1 MHPTLHE
8 EAQQVLDN
16 MKWIVVDVD
25 EEKRLLEGVVSRF
38 AASGEGSACV
48 VVGEPCSG
56 RTTTVK
62 GAVEEFQLDAKLQVI
77 SVGQLGSDRNAL
89 QLLTNGENMK
99 RCVLVVED
107 ADELA
112 TRQRQSL
119 LYLLL
124 DMTRKNSDHQWL
136 VFLMVQQQ
144 NFMTSLE
151 KRVRSRLSTARIL
164 FHPALKIEDYV
175 AAFETFLGKATEQC
189 SKEWETFV
197 TAFISDPFVR
207 AELEYVFS
215 ANASYTLLKQLTSAF
230 LCLYLD
236 NVEGAPAAEL
246 FAEAVEM
253 VMPSKHEAESKVK
266 SLSMWSLCVLL
277 CVYRRLR
284 SCPQSATVGYRK
296 ILQDFRRIG
305 NTVDSRVRVPSDLT
319 VYKELD
325 RLVELGLLEA
335 DTKAN
340 NMVFRRCSLNMNT
353 QNLGKILREITLPA
367 AIEYW
372 FETQAA
378 E

>member
-1 MHPTLHE
+1 MQPNLHE

-38 AASGEGSACV
+38 AVSGEGTACV

-77 SVGQLGSDRNAL
+77 SVAQLGSDRNAL
-89 QLLTNGENMK
+89 QLLTTGEDMK

-136 VFLMVQQQ
+136 

-189 SKEWETFV
+189 SKEWEAFV
-197 TAFISDPFVR
+197 TAFISDPSVR
-207 AELEYVFS
+207 AELEYVYS

-236 NVEGAPAAEL
+236 NIEGVPPAEL

-253 VMPSKHEAESKVK
+253 VMPT
-266 SLSMWSLCVLL
+266 LSMWSLCVLL

-296 ILQDFRRIG
+296 ILQDFRRVG
-305 NTVDSRVRVPSDLT
+305 NTVDSRVRVPSDLA

>member
-1 MHPTLHE
+1 MKTNLHE
-8 EAQQVLDN
+8 EAQNVLND
-16 MKWIVVDVD
+16 MKWFIVDVE

-38 AASGEGSACV
+38 AASGEGTACV
-48 VVGEPCSG
+48 VVGEPGSG

-62 GAVEEFQLDAKLQVI
+62 NAVQQFQLDAELRII
-77 SVGQLGSDRNAL
+77 SVAQLGSDKNAL
-89 QLLTNGENMK
+89 ELLTAGKDMK

-112 TRQRQSL
+112 SRQRQSL

-124 DMTRKNSDHQWL
+124 DTTRKNCDHQWM

-144 NFMTSLE
+144 NFITSLE
-151 KRVRSRLSTARIL
+151 KRVRSRLSAARIL
-164 FHPALKIEDYV
+164 FHPATTIEDYMT
-175 AAFETFLGKATEQC
+175 AFWRFLGKEKDER
-189 SKEWETFV
+189 SEEWKKFV
-197 TAFISDPFVR
+197 IDLSSDPTVIS
-207 AELEYVFS
+207 ELNYMFS
-215 ANASYTLLKQLTSAF
+215 ANGSYFLLKQLTSAF
-230 LCLYLD
+230 LCLYLTNKGD
-236 NVEGAPAAEL
+236 LAAPEL

-253 VMPSKHEAESKVK
+253 IMPSRHESEYKVK

-296 ILQDFRRIG
+296 ILQDFRRVG
-305 NTVDSRVRVPSDLT
+305 NTVDSRVRIPSDLS

-335 DTKAN
+335 NTKTT
-340 NMVFRRCSLNMNT
+340 NMVFRRCSLNINI
-353 QNLGKILREITLPA
+353 QSLGTILRDIKLPA

-372 FETQAA
+372 FETQAV

>member
-1 MHPTLHE
+1 
-8 EAQQVLDN
+8 
-16 MKWIVVDVD
+16 
-25 EEKRLLEGVVSRF
+25 
-38 AASGEGSACV
+38 
-48 VVGEPCSG
+48 
-56 RTTTVK
+56 
-62 GAVEEFQLDAKLQVI
+62 
-77 SVGQLGSDRNAL
+77 
-89 QLLTNGENMK
+89 
-99 RCVLVVED
+99 
-107 ADELA
+107 
-112 TRQRQSL
+112 
-119 LYLLL
+119 
-124 DMTRKNSDHQWL
+124 
-136 VFLMVQQQ
+136 MVQHQ

-164 FHPALKIEDYV
+164 FHPAMTVEEYL
-175 AAFETFLGKATEQC
+175 AAFERFLGKENDDC
-189 SKEWETFV
+189 SREWSKFVGDFVSDPKV
-197 TAFISDPFVR
+197 TA
-207 AELEYVFS
+207 ELNYMFS
-215 ANASYTLLKQLTSAF
+215 ANSSYMLLKQLTSAF
-230 LCLYLD
+230 LCLFLSRT
-236 NVEGAPAAEL
+236 EGTSAAEL

-253 VMPSKHEAESKVK
+253 IMPSKHESEGKIK

-296 ILQDFRRIG
+296 ILQDFRRVG
-305 NTVDSRVRVPSDLT
+305 NTVDSRVRVPSDLA

-335 DTKAN
+335 DTSKAN

>member
-38 AASGEGSACV
+38 AASGEGTACV

-77 SVGQLGSDRNAL
+77 SVAQLGSDRNAL

-136 VFLMVQQQ
+136 

-175 AAFETFLGKATEQC
+175 AAFATFLGKATEQC

-197 TAFISDPFVR
+197 TAFISDPSVR
-207 AELEYVFS
+207 AELEYVYS

-253 VMPSKHEAESKVK
+253 VMPN
-266 SLSMWSLCVLL
+266 
-277 CVYRRLR
+277 
-284 SCPQSATVGYRK
+284 
-296 ILQDFRRIG
+296 FRRIG
-305 NTVDSRVRVPSDLT
+305 NTVDSRVRVPSDLA

>member
-1 MHPTLHE
+1 MKSSLHE
-8 EAQQVLDN
+8 EAQHVLDN
-16 MKWIVVDVD
+16 MKWIVIDVD

-38 AASGEGSACV
+38 AASGEGTACV

-56 RTTTVK
+56 RTTTVE
-62 GAVEEFQLDAKLQVI
+62 GVVEEFQLDAKLQVI
-77 SVGQLGSDRNAL
+77 SVAQLGSDRNAL
-89 QLLTNGENMK
+89 QLLTTGADMK

-124 DMTRKNSDHQWL
+124 DMTRKNSDRQWL
-136 VFLMVQQQ
+136 VFLMVQHQ

-164 FHPALKIEDYV
+164 FHPALKIEDYI
-175 AAFETFLGKATEQC
+175 AAFEMFLGKATEHC

-197 TAFISDPFVR
+197 ATFISEPSVR
-207 AELEYVFS
+207 AELEYAYS
-215 ANASYTLLKQLTSAF
+215 ANGSYTLLKQLTTAF

-236 NVEGAPAAEL
+236 NVEGASAAEL

-305 NTVDSRVRVPSDLT
+305 NTVDSRVRVPSDLA